1 MICNLH
7 TAKLMKTGEF
17 VFMRGGTSVVLSD
30 IFPNFTTQDRVGIV
44 AIEPGDSLKAAP
56 LLLASIGAFY
66 EELYSTEKDFYLYPD
81 YFVFHIGEMKGR
93 HSTLDV
99 WPQSKEVVV
108 PADLQALLAAIND
121 RGITRLIL
129 PVGPGASGIVMVHA
143 AQLAARC
150 LSTVLTTDSSFGR
163 PTWMVKPSDPA
174 AAMIV
179 RCAKTSRDLLG
190 EELADQWTA
199 DAGAFQGYSEI
210 DVDECLSAL
219 CAVGSADKS
228 LGFSKDYRLQA
239 GLTEK
244 ILARDRYTVIAP

>member
-1 MICNLH
+1 
-7 TAKLMKTGEF
+7 
-17 VFMRGGTSVVLSD
+17 
-30 IFPNFTTQDRVGIV
+30 
-44 AIEPGDSLKAAP
+44 
-56 LLLASIGAFY
+56 
-66 EELYSTEKDFYLYPD
+66 
-81 YFVFHIGEMKGR
+81 
-93 HSTLDV
+93 
-99 WPQSKEVVV
+99 
-108 PADLQALLAAIND
+108 
-121 RGITRLIL
+121 
-129 PVGPGASGIVMVHA
+129 
-143 AQLAARC
+143 
-150 LSTVLTTDSSFGR
+150 
-163 PTWMVKPSDPA
+163 
-174 AAMIV
+174 MIV